1 MVKKEI
7 LEKTKKKAKKG
18 LFRTIFSRSFI
29 FALLLILQLFA
40 YFFICSSI
48 LTSES
53 VKYLS
58 LIIIAVI
65 FGFVIINKNDNPA
78 IIITWLFLILG
89 FPVFGIFI
97 YFFTIVQP
105 QVKTLKKEYIKEF
118 DKTKDILDK
127 DDEISQKLKKENED
141 IYNLSNY
148 LNKYSGSIIDS
159 NSDIKYFAWG
169 EEKFEYLKKELKK
182 AQNFIF
188 MEYFIIDFGEMWD
201 EILNIL
207 IDKAQKGVEIRLMYD
222 GTNTFSRLPV
232 KYPKELESLGIK
244 CKVFSPI
251 RPVFTTY
258 QNHRD
263 HRKIVV
269 IDGKVAFT
277 GGINLA
283 DEYIGKYERFG
294 KWKDTG
300 VMISGNAVK
309 NFTLMFLQIWN
320 LKSKNKKEKKC
331 LATAYTVEQY
341 AMLYQK
347 YTNISYKTQS
357 NGYVLGYGDSPF
369 DTERVGENVYL
380 QMINTAKRYVHIMTP
395 YLILSYEMI
404 QALTFAAKKGVDVKI
419 IMPHIPD
426 KKYAFWVARTYYQ
439 NLIDNGVKIY
449 EWKPGFVHA
458 KVFVV
463 DDIQACVG
471 SINID
476 FRSLCL
482 HLECSSY
489 IYNNSEILNIE
500 KDYEKTLEECIE
512 VNNDFIKKIPKIQ
525 IYLGQILKLFA
536 PLL

>member
-1 MVKKEI
+1 MAKKDI
-7 LEKTKKKAKKG
+7 LEKAKKKAKKG

-48 LTSES
+48 ITSES
-53 VKYLS
+53 IKYLS
-58 LIIIAVI
+58 LVIITVI
-65 FGFVIINKNDNPA
+65 LGFVIINKNDNPSM
-78 IIITWLFLILG
+78 IITWLFLILG
-89 FPVFGIFI
+89 FPVFGMFI
-97 YFFTIVQP
+97 YLFTIVQP
-105 QVKTLKKEYIKEF
+105 QVKTLKKEYIREF
-118 DKTKDILDK
+118 DRTKNTLAQNKKI
-127 DDEISQKLKKENED
+127 ISKLKEENEE

-148 LNKYSGSIIDS
+148 LNKYSGSIIDN
-159 NSDIKYFAWG
+159 NSDVKYFAWG
-169 EEKFEYLKKELKK
+169 IEKFEYLKKELKK
-182 AQNFIF
+182 AQKFIF
-188 MEYFIIDFGEMWD
+188 MEYFIIDFGEMWS
-201 EILNIL
+201 EILEIL
-207 IDKAQKGVEIRLMYD
+207 IDKAKEGVEVRLMYD

-283 DEYIGKYERFG
+283 DEYIEKYERFG
-294 KWKDTG
+294 RWKDTG
-300 VMISGNAVK
+300 IMISGNAVK

-320 LKSKNKKEKKC
+320 MKSKNKENFKQ
-331 LATAYTVEQY
+331 YTD
-341 AMLYQK
+341 
-347 YTNISYKTQS
+347 ISYKVKS
-357 NGYVLGYGDSPF
+357 NGYILGYGDSPF

-380 QMINTAKRYVHIMTP
+380 NMINTSKKYVHIMTP
-395 YLILSYEMI
+395 YLILGYEMI
-404 QALTFAAKKGVDVKI
+404 QALTFAAKRGVDVKI

-439 NLIDNGVKIY
+439 NLINNGVKIY

-458 KVFVV
+458 KLFIV
-463 DDIQACVG
+463 DDIQAAVG

-476 FRSLCL
+476 FRSLYL

-500 KDYEKTLEECIE
+500 KDYKETLTECIE

-525 IYLGQILKLFA
+525 MGLGQIFKLFA